1 MLNRIILTLRNLNER
16 QTLLL
21 LLGLTFGL
29 RLCVVLMAK
38 ELANDSA
45 GYGFMARDFMKGQYA
60 KGLSYPFHPF
70 YPWLIS
76 LFSPSASSVELTGRL
91 ISLFWGTVTLLPVYL
106 LVKQAVGQ
114 KTATFAGLFYALHP
128 ALITYS
134 GLVLSEATYWGL
146 LTLAVY
152 LFWMGLRR
160 DRLLESM
167 ASSLPLA
174 LAYLTRPEGAG
185 YLVVFILWA
194 AIAGGLA
201 KGWARKAVLIAGL
214 VCLFVGASFPYLLE
228 IRRETGHWLISK
240 KALETQ
246 VRYLTVEQTKQE
258 MGRPSLEKRP
268 AERRKPPTIARRI
281 VRRLGGIVSNVIQY
295 LPFTIYHYLKA
306 YHAALWIFLF
316 FGLIRKRQEGEDR
329 RYEWFLG
336 SVVLFHQ
343 FSLATF
349 IPSISRFS
357 LPLIPISLL
366 WAGAGILPLQRFLK
380 GRGVSEPAGW
390 IALMI
395 LLGVLILL
403 PIELRGVR
411 EVREEQRVAGQW
423 LKENTPPDAVIMSN
437 SPREAFYAE
446 REFVDLP
453 PASPFR
459 KDGGPSYQ
467 DVMSFARGRGAQYLL
482 VNQDTEGY
490 NRSFFESVSTSQW
503 QCVYR
508 WDDQKKFII
517 IYRLPH

>member
-1 MLNRIILTLRNLNER
+1 
-16 QTLLL
+16 
-21 LLGLTFGL
+21 
-29 RLCVVLMAK
+29 MAR

-76 LFSPSASSVELTGRL
+76 LFSPNASSVELTGRL

-114 KTATFAGLFYALHP
+114 KTAAFAGLFYSLHP
-128 ALITYS
+128 DLIAYS
-134 GLVLSEATYWGL
+134 GLLLSEATYWGL

-160 DRLLESM
+160 GSPLESM
-167 ASSLPLA
+167 TSSLPLA
-174 LAYLTRPEGAG
+174 LAYLTRPEGVG
-185 YLVVFILWA
+185 YLLVFILWA
-194 AIAGGLA
+194 AIHGELA
-201 KGWARKAVLIAGL
+201 KGWARKVVLIVGL

-246 VRYLTVEQTKQE
+246 VRYLTVGQTKQE
-258 MGRPSLEKRP
+258 MRAPSLKKRP
-268 AERRKPPTIARRI
+268 VERRKPPRI
-281 VRRLGGIVSNVIQY
+281 VRRLQEIIRNVIQY

-306 YHAALWIFLF
+306 YYPALWIFLF
-316 FGLIRKRQEGEDR
+316 LGLIRRRQEGEDR

-336 SVVLFHQ
+336 SMVLFHL

-349 IPSISRFS
+349 IPSTSRFS

-366 WAGAGILPLQRFLK
+366 WAGAGVLLLQRFLRR
-380 GRGVSEPAGW
+380 RGVLEPARW
-390 IALMI
+390 IALLI
-395 LLGVLILL
+395 LLAALILL
-403 PIELRGVR
+403 PIELSGVR
-411 EVREEQRVAGQW
+411 KVREGERVAGQW
-423 LKENTPPDAVIMSN
+423 LKENTPPDTVIISN
-437 SPREAFYAE
+437 SPREAFYGE
-446 REFVDLP
+446 REFVVLP

-459 KDGGPSYQ
+459 KGGGPSYQ
-467 DVMSFARGRGAQYLL
+467 DVMSFAREEGARYLL
-482 VNQDTEGY
+482 VNQNTQGY
-490 NRSFFESVSTSQW
+490 NRSFFESVSTSEL

-508 WDDQKKFII
+508 WDDQKDGFVI
-517 IYRLPH
+517 IYKLPG